1 MFVAGIAGIRASSPG
16 GPPHEHHRRTHPPR
30 RRPVHH
36 RHGRPEIYTSVDLG
50 KRPGTDATVRLRL
63 VSSFRDKRFI
73 GSIGWQVVTPNGATS
88 YSWIY
93 PKDVGLTEL
102 PAKRFSERHL
112 AYQFHAANCELRTM
126 LAAEQEHLLADVFG
140 DLFDLGYNEL
150 EKRQQRGELSA

>member
-1 MFVAGIAGIRASSPG
+1 MNITDALTRLADAPSVIDMDAR
-16 GPPHEHHRRTHPPR
+16 
-30 RRPVHH
+30 
-36 RHGRPEIYTSVDLG
+36 EIYTSIDLG
-50 KRPGTDATVRLRL
+50 KRPGTESTVRLRL

-73 GSIGWQVVTPNGATS
+73 GSIGWQVVTPNGAIS

-112 AYQFHAANCELRTM
+112 AYQFHAANCSLRSM
-126 LAAEQEHLLADVFG
+126 LDAEQEHLLADVFG

-150 EKRQQRGELSA
+150 EKRQQRGALSA